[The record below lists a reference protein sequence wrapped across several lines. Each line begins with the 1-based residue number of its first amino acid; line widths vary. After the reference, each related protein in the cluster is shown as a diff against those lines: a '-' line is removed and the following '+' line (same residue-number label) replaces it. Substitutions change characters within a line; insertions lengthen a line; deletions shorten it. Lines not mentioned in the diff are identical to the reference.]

1 MKRLVLTILLG
12 AGVLTP
18 PASAAT
24 QTVFLDAAYA
34 HTATAGPPAD
44 TIGHVQ
50 SASGPL
56 RDAAGHNVGRFAF
69 SCSWVAIL
77 PGGDAREHCTGS
89 GTTAD
94 GRLGFAGPTRG
105 SEPTHTW
112 RIASGS
118 GAYRGAHGTVAATDV
133 GDRESLITVTARA
146 PAVLRTAVIP
156 RPAANRAFRVHAN
169 AACERA
175 AAQLASLPPFPFST
189 FDPLHP
195 DPAQLPLVGQ
205 FFTGPGDP
213 RPILT
218 KLDAD
223 LRALGRP
230 PADAHGWARVLTARS
245 SSLAARSKQDDAAL
259 QGNVPAFVASVHDV
273 SKTYRAVALTATLF
287 GVERCVI

>member
-1 MKRLVLTILLG
+1 MKRLILTILLG
-12 AGVLTP
+12 VGILAP

-24 QTVFLDAAYA
+24 QTVFLDAVFT
-34 HTATAGPPAD
+34 HTATAGPPPDAV
-44 TIGHVQ
+44 GHIE

-56 RDAAGHNVGRFAF
+56 RDAAGLKVGHFAF
-69 SCSWVAIL
+69 TCRWVAIL
-77 PGGDAREHCTGS
+77 PGGDAREHCLGS

-118 GAYRGAHGTVAATDV
+118 RGYRGAHGTVAATDV

-146 PAVLRTAVIP
+146 PAALRAAVIS
-156 RPAANRAFRVHAN
+156 RPAANHAFRARAN
-169 AACERA
+169 AACAGA
-175 AAQLASLPPFPFST
+175 AARLASLPPFPFST

-195 DPAQLPLVGQ
+195 DPALLPQVGQ

-213 RPILT
+213 RPTLG

-230 PADAHGWARVLTARS
+230 PADARGWARVLTARA
-245 SSLAARSKQDDAAL
+245 SSLAARTKQDDAAL
-259 QGNVPAFVASVHDV
+259 QSNVAAFVASLHTVTT
-273 SKTYRAVALTATLF
+273 TYRAVALTATLF
-287 GVERCVI
+287 GIGRCVI

>member
-12 AGVLTP
+12 AGVLAP

-24 QTVFLDAAYA
+24 QTVFLDAVFT
-34 HTATAGPPAD
+34 HTASGGPPPDAV
-44 TIGHVQ
+44 GHVE

-56 RDAAGHNVGRFAF
+56 RDAAGRKVGHFAF
-69 SCSWVAIL
+69 TCRWVAIL

-89 GTTAD
+89 GTTGD

-112 RIASGS
+112 RIASGT
-118 GAYRGAHGTVAATDV
+118 GAYRGANGTVAATDV

-146 PAVLRTAVIP
+146 PAALRSAVIARP
-156 RPAANRAFRVHAN
+156 RANQAFRARAD
-169 AACERA
+169 AACGRA

-195 DPAQLPLVGQ
+195 DPALLPQVGQ

-218 KLDAD
+218 KLGGD
-223 LRALGRP
+223 LSNLGRP
-230 PADAHGWARVLTARS
+230 PADARGWARVLKARS
-245 SSLAARSKQDDAAL
+245 SSLAARGEQDDAAL
-259 QGNVPAFVASVHDV
+259 QANVPAFVASVHDV
-273 SKTYRAVALTATLF
+273 TTTYRAVALTATLF
-287 GVERCVI
+287 GVGRCVI